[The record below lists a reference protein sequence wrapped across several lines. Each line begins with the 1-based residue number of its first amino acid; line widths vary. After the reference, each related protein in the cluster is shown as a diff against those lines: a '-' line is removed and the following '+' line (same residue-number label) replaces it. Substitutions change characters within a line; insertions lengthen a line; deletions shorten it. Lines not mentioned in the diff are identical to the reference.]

1 VAEFQ
6 HVASTAL
13 VGERLELVQA
23 KALKGQVARDFAQRG
38 LSKVP
43 QPAGIVHELVAD
55 EDVPVVFQDQ
65 DLAAGLAEYA
75 QGVRQAQE
83 RAKGLLEKLHG
94 EVAQVVSNPIVERLA
109 EKFAEDFRGGGAGTD
124 PVGRCWIALDER
136 KELQ

>member
-1 VAEFQ
+1 MAEFQ
-6 HVASTAL
+6 HVANTAL
-13 VGERLELVQA
+13 VGERLELIQA
-23 KALKGQVARDFAQRG
+23 KALKGRVARDFAQWG

-43 QPAGIVHELVAD
+43 QPAGFVHELVAG
-55 EDVPVVFQDQ
+55 EDVPVVLQNQ
-65 DLAAGLAEYA
+65 HLAAGLAEYA

-94 EVAQVVSNPIVERLA
+94 EEAQVVSDPLVERLA

-124 PVGRCWIALDER
+124 PLGRCWIALDER